1 MERYNIK
8 DVEKKWQGIWSTKK
22 NDAAVLD
29 RKKKKILLF
38 RNVSIPIRKNSHG
51 PCKKLYYWGR
61 SSSI

>member
-29 RKKKKILLF
+29 RKKKKFI
-38 RNVSIPIRKNSHG
+38 V
-51 PCKKLYYWGR
+51 
-61 SSSI
+61 